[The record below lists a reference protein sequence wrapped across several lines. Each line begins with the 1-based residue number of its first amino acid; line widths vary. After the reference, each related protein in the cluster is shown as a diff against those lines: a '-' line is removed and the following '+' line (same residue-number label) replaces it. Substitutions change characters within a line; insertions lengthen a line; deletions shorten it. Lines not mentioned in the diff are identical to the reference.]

1 MNRRGFTIVEL
12 LIIIAVMGTLL
23 VLGVVNLRGS
33 QAHARDTER
42 KTDVE
47 TIAHHLEVFYTSGR
61 DGSTSLGRYPSTGLT
76 ASGVSSITMNLR
88 DINLDSVQA
97 PGVTDPLQTFLMAS
111 NSDQTISGILP
122 LPSIDEYVYQPLQSN
137 GDLCTTGAQECR
149 KFNIFY
155 RTEVDNTVRM
165 ITSKNQ

>member
-12 LIIIAVMGTLL
+12 LIIVAVMGTLL

-47 TIAHHLEVFYTSGR
+47 TIAHHLEIFYTSGR
-61 DGSTSLGRYPSTGLT
+61 DGSTSIGRYPSTGLT
-76 ASGVSSITMNLR
+76 ASGVSSITQNLR

-97 PGVTDPLQTFLMAS
+97 PGITDPLQTFLMAS
-111 NSDQTISGILP
+111 NTNQTTSGILP
-122 LPSIDEYVYQPLQSN
+122 LPSIDEYIYQPLQSD
-137 GDLCTTGAQECR
+137 GALCTTGSQECR
-149 KFNIFY
+149 KFNLY
-155 RTEVDNTVRM
+155 YHTEVDDAVHM